1 MKKQKVA
8 LLFLCLFILGIFTS
22 ACGGGGKNTPS
33 DNSAYYYLLSQQNAN
48 NNQPSEPTVSPIPEP
63 TVSPTPEPTVL
74 PTPEPTVL
82 PTPEPTVSPTPVT
95 GEFELSQ
102 SSFALNVG
110 DSTNI
115 TVMVNNDN
123 VTDQVKYDVDDED
136 IATVEKGVV
145 KGEFKGGTANVTVSL
160 EGSNIAPA
168 TFTVNIT
175 DDTDEEVKLNDDV
188 LDQLNELGII
198 AKGSAD
204 KTELTE
210 ANIPAVFT
218 YGGVKKKITTLG
230 YDTFFKCTLLK
241 TVKLPNSIT
250 NIEVGR
256 MVLFPDIGYAGEYDW
271 VATFRYCSSLENVNI
286 PNKIENL
293 VVGTF
298 AECSSLKNITLPD
311 SLKTIGEKAF
321 ENCNSIQNITFP
333 KNLEEIGTRAF
344 RCCKGLECID
354 FTQSTNLKTIKG
366 SCFIACSKLKEVTL
380 PDTVTSLGDNAFA
393 QCSLLKIVHL
403 PVNLTRIEH
412 ATFSQCSSLET
423 INLSELTNLETIGNY
438 AFNYCSG
445 ISRLDIPDSVTS
457 IGENSFYKVQNIYY
471 KERDSLKTAGCPK
484 FGADNY
490 HYVTD

>member
-22 ACGGGGKNTPS
+22 ACGGGGKNTLS

-198 AKGSAD
+198 AKGSSLMSF
-204 KTELTE
+204 TEYSATV
-210 ANIPAVFT
+210 PSS
-218 YGGVKKKITTLG
+218 VKKYCPMYLSG
-230 YDTFFKCTLLK
+230 SFSFFLEKVPSAIRLIAR
-241 TVKLPNSIT
+241 SICFLR
-250 NIEVGR
+250 I
-256 MVLFPDIGYAGEYDW
+256 
-271 VATFRYCSSLENVNI
+271 SLW
-286 PNKIENL
+286 
-293 VVGTF
+293 
-298 AECSSLKNITLPD
+298 
-311 SLKTIGEKAF
+311 
-321 ENCNSIQNITFP
+321 
-333 KNLEEIGTRAF
+333 
-344 RCCKGLECID
+344 
-354 FTQSTNLKTIKG
+354 
-366 SCFIACSKLKEVTL
+366 
-380 PDTVTSLGDNAFA
+380 
-393 QCSLLKIVHL
+393 
-403 PVNLTRIEH
+403 
-412 ATFSQCSSLET
+412 
-423 INLSELTNLETIGNY
+423 
-438 AFNYCSG
+438 
-445 ISRLDIPDSVTS
+445 
-457 IGENSFYKVQNIYY
+457 
-471 KERDSLKTAGCPK
+471 
-484 FGADNY
+484 
-490 HYVTD
+490 